1 MSRVGKLPVAIP
13 AGVSVSIADNI
24 VTVKGSKGTLTQAL
38 RDEVVVEVKDNE
50 VVVTRKNDEK
60 TSRSFHGLYRQLIA
74 NMIKGVSEGYSKVLL
89 INGVG
94 YRAEVKGSILTLN
107 LGYSTPIEYMIPEG
121 ISIVA
126 DGPAKLT
133 VSGINKVRVG
143 QVAAEIRSLRG
154 PEPYKGK
161 GIKYETETIRR
172 KVGKSRGRLTSERR
186 FPVLQSA
193 HA

>member
-13 AGVSVSIADNI
+13 AGVTVSIADGV

-60 TSRSFHGLYRQLIA
+60 ASRSFHGLYRQLIA

-94 YRAEVKGSILTLN
+94 YRAEVKGAILTLN

-121 ISIVA
+121 ISITA

-133 VSGINKVRVG
+133 VSGINKARVG

-172 KVGKSRGRLTSERR
+172 KVGKSGGKK
-186 FPVLQSA
+186 
-193 HA
+193 